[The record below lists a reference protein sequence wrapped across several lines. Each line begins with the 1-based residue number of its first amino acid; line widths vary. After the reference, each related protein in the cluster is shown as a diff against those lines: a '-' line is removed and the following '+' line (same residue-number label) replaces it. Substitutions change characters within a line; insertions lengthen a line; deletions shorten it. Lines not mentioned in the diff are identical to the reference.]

1 MLNESQKG
9 KFTARA
15 KEEAKKLLQELNIS
29 ALTDDSIGALQNE
42 LVARVSGLVSA
53 DEDGKAIDKELL
65 EIYDLLTDI
74 VWDNEE
80 DLNFL
85 NELFLK

>member
-1 MLNESQKG
+1 MLNENQKS
-9 KFTARA
+9 KFNERA
-15 KEEAKKLLQELNIS
+15 KKEAKKLLRELNIS
-29 ALTDDSIGALQNE
+29 ELTDSSIGTLQNE

-53 DEDGKAIDKELL
+53 DEGGQAIDKELL

-80 DLNFL
+80 NLAFL
-85 NELFLK
+85 NDLFLK

>member
-29 ALTDDSIGALQNE
+29 ALTDDSIGTLQNE

>member
-1 MLNESQKG
+1 MLNENQKS
-9 KFTARA
+9 KFNERA
-15 KEEAKKLLQELNIS
+15 KKEAKKLLRELNIS
-29 ALTDDSIGALQNE
+29 ELTDSSIGTLQNE

-53 DEDGKAIDKELL
+53 DEGGKAIDKELL

-80 DLNFL
+80 DLAFL
-85 NELFLK
+85 NDLFLK

>member
-1 MLNESQKG
+1 MLNENQKS
-9 KFTARA
+9 KFNERA
-15 KEEAKKLLQELNIS
+15 KKEAKKLLRELNIS
-29 ALTDDSIGALQNE
+29 ELTDSSIGTLQNE

-53 DEDGKAIDKELL
+53 DEGGKAIDKELL

-80 DLNFL
+80 DLAFL
-85 NELFLK
+85 NDLLLK